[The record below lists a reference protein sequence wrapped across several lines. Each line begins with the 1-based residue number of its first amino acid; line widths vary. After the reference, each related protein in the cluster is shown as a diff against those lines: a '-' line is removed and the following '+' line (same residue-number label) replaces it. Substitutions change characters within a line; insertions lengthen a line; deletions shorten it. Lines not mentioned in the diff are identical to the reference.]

1 MDTISVTVKFESI
14 LTIEEINKLEK
25 HKYIK
30 FKGYGRRDTDSAIF
44 KISYPKFKGKNN
56 ATLVHDS
63 KTILDCNIAFVS
75 AIRSVRPYDNITLK
89 INRIDIPFTV
99 LTKEGETFD
108 SYKGVFFMM
117 ASIYGVKHQSY
128 SSIKSINDFLNDT
141 IETLILADTGNIKDY
156 NSKITIYNQ
165 HKRFIDTH
173 ATEVKQTVKEYPN
186 LPRRIRIEVSK
197 KINRAEI
204 KLDRFADMDLYELY
218 NNDFLDYA
226 IGNMFDSKLAQEYID
241 IGKNN
246 WIGLLSCKNGYTYRE
261 IGLAYLGVG
270 DNYNSVRM
278 ALTASIENKHTLD
291 SAITAIRKVIKE
303 VEDKK
308 GYKILDV
315 VPEFN
320 RIRDELNLYRTV

>member
-1 MDTISVTVKFESI
+1 MDTISVTVGFESI

-30 FKGYGRRDTDSAIF
+30 FKRYGRRDIDSAIF
-44 KISYPKFKGKNN
+44 KVSYPKFIGKNN
-56 ATLVHDS
+56 ATLVYDS

-75 AIRSVRPYDNITLK
+75 AIRTIRPYDDITLK
-89 INRIDIPFTV
+89 VNRIEI
-99 LTKEGETFD
+99 L
-108 SYKGVFFMM
+108 
-117 ASIYGVKHQSY
+117 Y

-141 IETLILADTGNIKDY
+141 IETLILADMGNIKDY
-156 NSKITIYNQ
+156 NNKITIYNQ

-173 ATEVKQTVKEYPN
+173 ATEVEQTVKEYPN

-197 KINRAEI
+197 KINRAAI
-204 KLDRFADMDLYELY
+204 KLDRFTDMDLYGLY

-226 IGNMFDSKLAQEYID
+226 IGDMCDSKLTQEYMD

-246 WIGLLSCKNGYTYRE
+246 WIGIFGCKNSYTYRE
-261 IGLAYLGVG
+261 IGLVNPLSIG

-278 ALTASIENKHTLD
+278 ALTAPIGNKHTLD
-291 SAITAIRKVIKE
+291 SAMTAMRKVIKE
-303 VEDKK
+303 VEAKK

-320 RIRDELNLYRTV
+320 RIRDELNLYRTI